1 MGKAALKVEAI
12 EAFDQRVVGPVWEA
26 LEKKGEP
33 YRLLLCTDHRTPVSV
48 RGHTREPVPMIS
60 LDGPVGAVSREAAFD
75 EFVNGGKAS
84 GTVYER
90 MRELL
95 RTA

>member
-1 MGKAALKVEAI
+1 MWA
-12 EAFDQRVVGPVWEA
+12 A

-33 YRLLLCTDHRTPVSV
+33 YRLLICTDHRTPVSV

-60 LDGPVGAVSREAAFD
+60 LDGPVGAVNREADFD
-75 EFVNGGKAS
+75 EFVNGGVAS
-84 GTVYER
+84 GSVVVR